1 MQLLMFTKENLEE
14 IIKTSKLDKTIKN
27 DRDRETLI
35 QNLKKDIK
43 INGGSDEIFNISYE
57 ANDPVVA
64 KNVVQAVLSVFD
76 IQAALKINNG
86 GKEAK
91 DFIQSQI
98 DSYEAR
104 LKQAEKA
111 KADFMQANIGL
122 LPDEHGSSINDVK
135 LIDKQLDDANLQFN
149 EALSRKKV
157 LEGQLQ
163 EIKDDEMEW
172 IGSEDDQ
179 YPEDEI
185 IKELNEKISDLRR
198 KFTDQYPEI
207 VQLKK
212 QIAELEIQRQK
223 KVEERAR
230 LGNELDVKVIKTNP
244 YVQSIKIALNQAE
257 TEVASAQVRI
267 DELKHRKE
275 QIGNEL
281 KSRISIGTALQDLNR
296 DYETIKTNY
305 EKLLASKEQIVMTEG
320 VGDQESL
327 KFKIEDAPNVPLQ
340 ASSPKRKLLF
350 SAVFAGGIIL
360 GLGTAFLLYFIRPA
374 IMSTSQ
380 VRQITGLP
388 ILGSVSMKTSPGLKA
403 KNKMEF
409 LRYGYS
415 ALGLVFIYAG
425 LMVIDILEIKAL
437 SLSHWL

>member
-380 VRQITGLP
+380 VRLITGLP